1 MKILLVFGTRPEAIK
16 MAPLIKRLKEASC
29 DVRVC
34 VTGQHRQMLD
44 QVMSLFEIVPDYD
57 LNLMRPNQNLTD
69 ITVGVLKGLE
79 SVLETEHPDWL
90 GVHGDTTTTMAAS
103 LAAFYKKIPVFHV
116 EAGLR
121 TGNIYAPWP
130 EEMNR
135 RLAGTIANMHFAPTE
150 AASRNLLQE
159 AVSPDRVLVT
169 GNTVIDALFDTV
181 QKLEQ
186 DKDLQIKCRQ
196 ISKLDK
202 LSSYKHLLLVT
213 GHRREN
219 FGQGFQ
225 QICQALRRL
234 ANKYPNLAIVYPV
247 HLNPKVREPVYKLL
261 SELPNISLIEPLDY
275 LPFVYLMQQA
285 TLIMTDSG
293 GIQEE
298 APSLGKPVIVT
309 RESTERPEAV
319 EAGTVRLVGTN
330 EDDIVTNIEELINNP
345 EAYRRMAFAHNPY
358 GDGNAASRI
367 ANHILGTANSN

>member
-16 MAPLIKRLKEASC
+16 MAPLIKRLKEACC

-57 LNLMRPNQNLTD
+57 LNLMRPHQNLTD

-79 SVLETEHPDWL
+79 AVLETEHPDWV

-103 LAAFYKKIPVFHV
+103 LAAFYKKVPVFHV

-135 RLAGTIANMHFAPTE
+135 RLAGTIANTHFAPTE

-159 AVSPDRVLVT
+159 GVSPDNVLVT
-169 GNTVIDALFDTV
+169 GNTVVDALFDTV

-186 DKDLQIKCRQ
+186 DKELQARCRQ
-196 ISKLDK
+196 ASKLDE
-202 LSSYKHLLLVT
+202 LSSYKHILLVT

-234 ANKYPNLAIVYPV
+234 PPWSPHDAFWN
-247 HLNPKVREPVYKLL
+247 
-261 SELPNISLIEPLDY
+261 
-275 LPFVYLMQQA
+275 
-285 TLIMTDSG
+285 
-293 GIQEE
+293 
-298 APSLGKPVIVT
+298 T
-309 RESTERPEAV
+309 RP
-319 EAGTVRLVGTN
+319 
-330 EDDIVTNIEELINNP
+330 P
-345 EAYRRMAFAHNPY
+345 
-358 GDGNAASRI
+358 
-367 ANHILGTANSN
+367 

>member
-1 MKILLVFGTRPEAIK
+1 
-16 MAPLIKRLKEASC
+16 
-29 DVRVC
+29 
-34 VTGQHRQMLD
+34 MLD

-57 LNLMRPNQNLTD
+57 LNLMRPHQNLTD

-79 SVLETEHPDWL
+79 AVLETEHPDWV

-103 LAAFYKKIPVFHV
+103 LAAFYKKVPVFHV

-135 RLAGTIANMHFAPTE
+135 RLAGTIANTHFAPTE

-159 AVSPDRVLVT
+159 GVSPDNVLVT
-169 GNTVIDALFDTV
+169 GNTVVDALFDTV

-186 DKDLQIKCRQ
+186 DKELQARCRQ
-196 ISKLDK
+196 ASKLDE
-202 LSSYKHLLLVT
+202 LSSYKHILLVT

-234 ANKYPNLAIVYPV
+234 ANKRPDLGIVYPV

-261 SELPNISLIEPLDY
+261 SGLPNVSLIEPLDY
-275 LPFVYLMQQA
+275 LPFVYLMQKA

-298 APSLGKPVIVT
+298 APSLGKPVLVT

-319 EAGTVRLVGTN
+319 EAGTVRLVGTR
-330 EDDIVTNIEELINNP
+330 EDDIVANVEELMNDP
-345 EAYRRMAFAHNPY
+345 DSYRRMAFAHNPY
-358 GDGNAASRI
+358 GDGQASTRI
-367 ANHILGTANSN
+367 VEYFLKHTHHS

>member
-16 MAPLIKRLKEASC
+16 MAPLIKRLKEACC

-57 LNLMRPNQNLTD
+57 LNLMRPHQNLTD

-79 SVLETEHPDWL
+79 AVLETEHPDWV

-103 LAAFYKKIPVFHV
+103 LAAFYKKVPVFHV

-135 RLAGTIANMHFAPTE
+135 RLAGTIANTHFAPTE

-159 AVSPDRVLVT
+159 GVSPDNVLVT
-169 GNTVIDALFDTV
+169 GNTVVDALFDTV

-186 DKDLQIKCRQ
+186 DKELQARCRQ
-196 ISKLDK
+196 ASKLDE
-202 LSSYKHLLLVT
+202 LSSYKHILLVT

-234 ANKYPNLAIVYPV
+234 ANKRPDLGIVYPV

-261 SELPNISLIEPLDY
+261 SGLPNVSLIEPLDY
-275 LPFVYLMQQA
+275 LPFVYLMQKA

-298 APSLGKPVIVT
+298 APSLGKPVLVT

-319 EAGTVRLVGTN
+319 EAGTVRLVGTR
-330 EDDIVTNIEELINNP
+330 EDDIVANVEELMNDP
-345 EAYRRMAFAHNPY
+345 DSYRRMAFAHNPY
-358 GDGNAASRI
+358 GDGQASTRI
-367 ANHILGTANSN
+367 VEYFLKHTHHS